1 MRIIIYFALTLGVTG
16 VAACAPGSA
25 GAEPPPAQPVSQQA
39 PVEVSA
45 HIIEIHK
52 MRFQTKLLNVKI
64 GDTVTWTNKDIVP
77 HTATASDKSWDSGRL
92 NKGESFTLT
101 ITNQT
106 KLNYFCLY
114 HRQMQAKLVTGT
126 TQ

>member
-1 MRIIIYFALTLGVTG
+1 MRIIIYFALTLAVTG
-16 VAACAPGSA
+16 VAVCAPGSA
-25 GAEPPPAQPVSQQA
+25 GAEQPPAQPVSQQA
-39 PVEVSA
+39 LVEVSA

-77 HTATASDKSWDSGRL
+77 HTATASDKSWNSGRL

-106 KLNYFCLY
+106 KLDYFCIY
-114 HRQMQAKLVTGT
+114 HRQMQAKLVIGI